1 LYHSKEE
8 DDLMKFAI
16 PMADGK
22 LTAHFG
28 HCKEF
33 ALIDVEGNEIRNK
46 KMLEP
51 PPHEPGALPKWLND
65 LGTHV
70 VIAGG
75 MGHRAIDLFNQVG
88 ITVVTGAPSEEPE
101 TLVKSYLNN
110 TLTSGDNLCEADG
123 HHKCD
128 H

>member
-1 LYHSKEE
+1 
-8 DDLMKFAI
+8 MRFAL

-22 LTAHFG
+22 LSAHFG

-33 ALIDVEGNEIRNK
+33 ALIDVEENEIK
-46 KMLEP
+46 TKEMLKP

-70 VIAGG
+70 VIAAGL
-75 MGHRAIDLFNQVG
+75 GHQAISLFNQAG
-88 ITVVTGAPSEEPE
+88 ITVVTGAPSEKPE
-101 TLVKSYLNN
+101 TLVRRYLKK
-110 TLTSGDNLCEADG
+110 TLVDGDNLCSVGD
-123 HHKCD
+123 HHQCS